1 MIPQNDMCAVVNY
14 GSSASYCDLPTPEQI
29 ATGVIP
35 LDSLPAA
42 WWNAMWNAT
51 NGAVNQARCELGVL
65 INEINSVLQQ
75 AGVYPNPTCTD
86 QLYQS
91 INKLRQTLG
100 DASTAG
106 AVKSSSNPSE
116 VAINQTTGVMSVNCL
131 GNAASLTTS
140 ARTVVGAINE
150 LKSTYDCCFT
160 DTATALS
167 GKAPTSHASSATT
180 YGVGTATEYGH
191 LKISD
196 TYATLVGDA
205 AAGIAASQKAVN
217 DLYNLIPQGDS
228 VQWCDSPQ
236 VTSYPLVGCVGPA
249 TIGAASRVYIIIC
262 TSCTAYSYLRAI
274 GLTVC
279 GPYGLCMCGGTIRAC
294 GGSYSNDTETSYEA
308 FAYGCSGNYPF
319 GWVYSR
325 QTLIGTQSRGSAAAS
340 TGYQYYNGGASLLVG
355 RPGKPSI
362 TCSCVTCCSG
372 THNRTITVMLDTCQ
386 FVKTCAGAPT
396 CYPDCADYYHPYD
409 FFINPLHIYTSIC
422 HTCYSGSSGCTS
434 TTIIACI
441 YFCNR
446 TPFNIGVSGVCGEGQ
461 CSSGSGVGLVRSY
474 RCTDTGFTISP
485 GQCVGAGYLC
495 SYSGPISYSI
505 TQHWFAYVCGIQTN
519 PTQCALQIICSEA
532 SYSNLVGNRCT
543 GINEIRH
550 CYPSGY
556 VFGIAAAGELRY
568 RS

>member
-14 GSSASYCDLPTPEQI
+14 GSSASYCDLPAPEQI

-75 AGVYPNPTCTD
+75 AGICPNPTCTD

-91 INKLRQTLG
+91 INKLRQILG
-100 DASTAG
+100 NATTAG

-116 VAINQTTGVMSVNCL
+116 VAIDANGIMTINCL
-131 GNAASLTTS
+131 GNAASLTTA
-140 ARTVVGAINE
+140 ARTVVGAVNE

-205 AAGIAASQKAVN
+205 AAGVAASQKAVN
-217 DLYNLIPQGDS
+217 DLYSLIPQGGS
-228 VQWCDSPQ
+228 VQWCDNPQ
-236 VTSYPLVGCVGPA
+236 LTSYPLVGCVGPA
-249 TIGAASRVYIIIC
+249 TIGAAARASVFIC
-262 TSCTAYSYLRAI
+262 TSCSAYSYLSAA
-274 GLTVC
+274 GLVAR

-325 QTLIGTQSRGSAAAS
+325 QTLIGTRSSSSAAAS
-340 TGYQYYNGGASLLVG
+340 TGYQQYSGGASLLVG
-355 RPGKPSI
+355 RSGGCNV
-362 TCSCVTCCSG
+362 TCNCVTCCSG

-386 FVKTCAGAPT
+386 FVCTNACCPT
-396 CYPDCADYYHPYD
+396 CYPDNANYYHPYD
-409 FFINPLHIYTSIC
+409 FYINPLSITTSIS
-422 HTCYSGSSGCTS
+422 HTCYNGCCGICN
-434 TTIIACI
+434 TTIDACI

-446 TPFNIGVSGVCGEGQ
+446 TPFDIRVSSVLGEGQ
-461 CSSGSGVGLVRSY
+461 CSSGSGGTCVRQY
-474 RCTDTGFTISP
+474 RCTDSGFYISP
-485 GQCVGAGYLC
+485 GNHVYVGHIC
-495 SYSGPISYSI
+495 SYSYPISHSI
-505 TQHWFAYVCGIQTN
+505 TQRWFAYVCGIQTD
-519 PTQCALQIICSEA
+519 PTKNYLGIICSEPA
-532 SYSNLVGNRCT
+532 LNIRGNRCT
-543 GINEIRH
+543 GMNEIRY
-550 CYPSGY
+550 CNPPEY
-556 VFGIAAAGELRY
+556 VFGIAAAGGLFY